1 MCHAQQNARLSL
13 LKTWVQRPRGGHWQA
28 RRDEPRGRVRSKN
41 IPRGSVGARRTG
53 STRTAPGFDAR
64 RTDGPLAKG
73 DPLTGT
79 YHSSSIATRS
89 SIRRRQNAVQSFRR
103 REFITLLGGAAAAW
117 PLPARAQQPGKS
129 HRVSFLALVPGEDGT
144 LMQPL
149 LERLH
154 ELGYS
159 EGKNMT
165 FEYRSAEGCPE
176 RLPSLALELVR
187 ANPDVLIAGFG
198 ARGAG

>member
-1 MCHAQQNARLSL
+1 M
-13 LKTWVQRPRGGHWQA
+13 
-28 RRDEPRGRVRSKN
+28 
-41 IPRGSVGARRTG
+41 
-53 STRTAPGFDAR
+53 
-64 RTDGPLAKG
+64 G

-79 YHSSSIATRS
+79 CHSSSIATRS

-103 REFITLLGGAAAAW
+103 REFITLLDGAAAAW
-117 PLPARAQQPGKS
+117 PLPARAQQPGKP
-129 HRVSFLALVPGEDGT
+129 HRVCFLARVPGEDGT

-198 ARGAG
+198 TLAAQADYPSRLCDCRRPIGRRYRRQPRSPWREYHSLRARTTPAQCVPRTALSSSHPAGHRPL